1 MPKKSSKKDPKTAK
15 SEEKSSEKLEKKKLS
30 ATEYENKVVELAK
43 TGLTSE
49 KIGEALRREGIHPAE
64 HEKKISKILKE
75 KGLYVNPDL
84 KNVSAKLE
92 NLEKHY
98 QNNKQDKRALKDR
111 ERIFGK
117 LRKLRAYFSR
127 S

>member
-1 MPKKSSKKDPKTAK
+1 MPKKSTKKEAKTEESVSEK
-15 SEEKSSEKLEKKKLS
+15 SEKPEKKKLS
-30 ATEYENKVVELAK
+30 AAEYENRVVELAK

-49 KIGEALRREGIHPAE
+49 KIGEALRREDVHPSE

-84 KNVSAKLE
+84 KNVSTKLE

-98 QNNKQDKRALKDR
+98 RNNKQDKRALKDR
-111 ERIFGK
+111 ERIFGR
-117 LRKLRAYFSR
+117 LRKLKAYFSR
-127 S
+127 A